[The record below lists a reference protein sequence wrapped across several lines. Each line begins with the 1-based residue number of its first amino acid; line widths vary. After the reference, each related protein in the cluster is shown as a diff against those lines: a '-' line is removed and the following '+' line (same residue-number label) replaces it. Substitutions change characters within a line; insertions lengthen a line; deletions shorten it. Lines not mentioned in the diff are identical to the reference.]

1 LRPCPQEEPPAAAPV
16 RRASLSGGCYLSM
29 GLLVLLL
36 GLVFASTYV
45 YRHFAVAQLP
55 REAAFRCG
63 VRYED
68 PLSPPRGAPLEL
80 REDVAIYLEE
90 NYEHIS
96 VPLPRFGG
104 SHPADIIHDFQR
116 GLTAYH
122 DIALDRCYVTELNGT
137 AVMPPRSLRELL
149 LNVKKGTYLPQ
160 TYLIREEMTAAE
172 RVRDTEQ
179 LGSFIHRLC
188 RGRETFRLKR
198 RSTWPRMSRREAG
211 SCHRIRH
218 FENTFV
224 VETVICKTS

>member
-1 LRPCPQEEPPAAAPV
+1 QEEPRAAPA
-16 RRASLSGGCYLSM
+16 RRASLGGVCYLSV

-36 GLVFASTYV
+36 GLLLASTYA

-55 REAAFRCG
+55 RGSVFHCG

-68 PLSPPRGAPLEL
+68 PLASPRGRPLEL
-80 REDVAIYLEE
+80 RQDVTIYLEE

-104 SHPADIIHDFQR
+104 SDPADIVHDFQR

-122 DIALDRCYVTELNGT
+122 DIALDRCYVIELNGT
-137 AVMPPRSLRELL
+137 AVMPPRSLWELL
-149 LNVKKGTYLPQ
+149 LHAKKGTYLPQ
-160 TYLIREEMTAAE
+160 TYLIQEEMVATE

-198 RSTWPRMSRREAG
+198 RSARPRISRREAG
-211 SCHRIRH
+211 SCRRIRH